1 MKKRIKLTEKDLS
14 RIVRSVI
21 REAVTGDALD
31 VNDVVALAN
40 IVVKKY
46 GHGNCID
53 TDNPEGLMQDVQYVM
68 RTENCD
74 EYNALVY
81 MSGARGGGW
90 G

>member
-31 VNDVVALAN
+31 VTDVVTLAKV
-40 IVVKKY
+40 VVKKY
-46 GHGNCID
+46 GDGNCID
-53 TDNPEGLMQDVQYVM
+53 IDNPEGLMHDVQYVM

-74 EYNALVY
+74 EYTALVY
-81 MSGARGGGW
+81 MSGAMGGGW